1 MAGALRNLPASR
13 RDFEVKRLLLTC
25 LLAAG
30 CGAIRPAQMALPA
43 ALETGTERLTITGL
57 GGASRGDFRV
67 AGEHGT
73 FSRSASRLA
82 LFDALYEG
90 ESAVASFSFAP
101 PGEVASRC
109 SMRRRT
115 ANVGVLTYEFR
126 PMVYTCS
133 FSGAG
138 VPALLTLAE
147 TRSTSRVESM
157 KRERSGEMVLGDVRL
172 QVRSSHLL
180 AGSKLATAAPIGY
193 LFERHGRA
201 VAAVEIN
208 GTEPV
213 IILGEGSTASEKRA
227 VTLASLALA
236 LLWDPKETGLSD

>member
-1 MAGALRNLPASR
+1 M
-13 RDFEVKRLLLTC
+13 KRILLTTC
-25 LLAAG
+25 LAAGMVLGG
-30 CGAIRPAQMALPA
+30 CGAIRPAQMALPPE
-43 ALETGTERLTITGL
+43 LQTGADKVTITGL
-57 GGASRGDFRV
+57 GGAPRGEFRV
-67 AGEHGT
+67 AGERGIFT
-73 FSRSASRLA
+73 RSASRLA

-101 PGEVASRC
+101 PAEVASRC

-115 ANVGVLTYEFR
+115 ANVGVLTHEFK
-126 PMVYTCS
+126 PMAYTCT

-138 VPALLTLAE
+138 QPAQLTLAE
-147 TRSTSRVESM
+147 ARVQSM
-157 KRERSGEMVLGDVRL
+157 KRERSGEMVFSDVRL
-172 QVRSSHLL
+172 RVRSSHAL
-180 AGSKLATAAPIGY
+180 AGSKLQTAAPVGY
-193 LFERHGRA
+193 VFDRDGRT

-213 IILGEGSTASEKRA
+213 LVLRAGSTGIERQA

>member
-1 MAGALRNLPASR
+1 MKKLLP
-13 RDFEVKRLLLTC
+13 TC
-25 LLAAG
+25 LLAAMALGG

-43 ALETGTERLTITGL
+43 SLETGTERLTISGL
-57 GGASRGDFRV
+57 GGAPRGEFRL
-67 AGEHGT
+67 GSERGSFT
-73 FSRSASRLA
+73 RSASRLA

-115 ANVGVLTYEFR
+115 ANVGVLTYEFK
-126 PMVYTCS
+126 PMVYACG

-138 VPALLTLAE
+138 EPALLTLAE
-147 TRSTSRVESM
+147 VRSTSRVQSV
-157 KRERSGEMVLGDVRL
+157 KRERSGEMALGEVRL
-172 QVRSSHLL
+172 QVRSSHAL
-180 AGSKLATAAPIGY
+180 AGSPLQTAAPIGY
-193 LFERHGRA
+193 LFERDGRA

-213 IILGEGSTASEKRA
+213 IILHADSAASERKA